1 MLTNCLSSYL
11 ICRGDPSSRVSI
23 EQEKI
28 NNTAKRYIYIYV
40 FGENNSRGIN
50 ALLVLC
56 TRYVVFKIQKVEI
69 RTKLTIPV

>member
-1 MLTNCLSSYL
+1 MILQK
-11 ICRGDPSSRVSI
+11 D
-23 EQEKI
+23 
-28 NNTAKRYIYIYV
+28 IYIYV
-40 FGENNSRGIN
+40 FEENNSRGIN

>member
-23 EQEKI
+23 EEEKI
-28 NNTAKRYIYIYV
+28 NDPAKRYIYIYV